1 MIRRTLK
8 YTLIVV
14 VAAVIGYASLT
25 VYGEVNQTEA
35 ARMSGSVQLSENQ
48 AENMNRALGDVSV
61 FAGGNS
67 AGNAAEAGSQPETFE
82 IAKITSIDA
91 LIDRWEPRYDDAKL
105 AYVKFE
111 AAIDN
116 AKASAA
122 GYFATQQALTER
134 INDPAA
140 KARAREDDE
149 HDLALYR
156 QWEAQ
161 ADSALAKARAIG
173 NTAGRHGREPA
184 QAGAA
189 GGFCLRHCIV
199 PGSAGGD
206 MELNA
211 ELSEFRVASETI
223 RAATESPLRPN
234 DDERK
239 EPHQAVG
246 EPRPDQEPGVDHFG
260 HAARSLC
267 GHVDTS
273 GGVGVALG
281 DAGRYWRGRQ
291 WCWRNRAA
299 GAAHER
305 ISLYGISTAGDAP
318 HRGADSGGLV
328 GNNHRL

>member
-48 AENMNRALGDVSV
+48 AENMNRALGGVSV

-116 AKASAA
+116 AQASAA

-173 NTAGRHGREPA
+173 MQLDDMDASLRKLELRADFVFDTTSFQEVPA
-184 QAGAA
+184 AI
-189 GGFCLRHCIV
+189 L
-199 PGSAGGD
+199 
-206 MELNA
+206 ELNA

-223 RAATESPLRPN
+223 RAATESPF
-234 DDERK
+234 EAK
-239 EPHQAVG
+239 
-246 EPRPDQEPGVDHFG
+246 
-260 HAARSLC
+260 
-267 GHVDTS
+267 
-273 GGVGVALG
+273 
-281 DAGRYWRGRQ
+281 
-291 WCWRNRAA
+291 
-299 GAAHER
+299 
-305 ISLYGISTAGDAP
+305 
-318 HRGADSGGLV
+318 
-328 GNNHRL
+328 

>member
-8 YTLIVV
+8 YTLIVM
-14 VAAVIGYASLT
+14 VAAVIGYAGLT

-67 AGNAAEAGSQPETFE
+67 DGKAAEAGSQPETSE
-82 IAKITSIDA
+82 IAKMTNIDA

-116 AKASAA
+116 AKASTA

-134 INDPAA
+134 INDSAA

-173 NTAGRHGREPA
+173 MQLDDMDASLRKLELRA
-184 QAGAA
+184 D
-189 GGFCLRHCIV
+189 FVLRHCIV

-206 MELNA
+206 
-211 ELSEFRVASETI
+211 I
-223 RAATESPLRPN
+223 
-234 DDERK
+234 
-239 EPHQAVG
+239 
-246 EPRPDQEPGVDHFG
+246 
-260 HAARSLC
+260 
-267 GHVDTS
+267 
-273 GGVGVALG
+273 GVGRRAERVS
-281 DAGRYWRGRQ
+281 GRQ
-291 WCWRNRAA
+291 RNHTR
-299 GAAHER
+299 GHR
-305 ISLYGISTAGDAP
+305 ISL
-318 HRGADSGGLV
+318 
-328 GNNHRL
+328 